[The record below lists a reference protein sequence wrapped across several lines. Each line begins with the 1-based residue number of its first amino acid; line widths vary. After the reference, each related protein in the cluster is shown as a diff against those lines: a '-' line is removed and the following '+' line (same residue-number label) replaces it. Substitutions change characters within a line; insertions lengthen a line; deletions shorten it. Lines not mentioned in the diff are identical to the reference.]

1 MAMRDLV
8 EGECGDANPLMKLV
22 SHFTQDKSLHQKH
35 LKKEILIRMY
45 MGMFQLVEE
54 YLQDPRS
61 HAPPQ
66 TFRMD
71 DLLHEM
77 TEIEQRSLHHTPV
90 RAPGVAD
97 LATSEWA
104 AEYMSTEVQRAE
116 GITND
121 SYFVLLLLNGIQL
134 KPLRFLYILNQSESK
149 LSLIVEWAQEVEEY
163 KQELDDNDALAS
175 VAGTLLENNTDPKI
189 ANSKFMQFMRKLR
202 DGEYKVENNQALTDE
217 SSEAQEWVA
226 DYEKFSAEGDW
237 ASEFMQAGASSRED
251 VDFWDNLQGEWES
264 LVRQDGDEA
273 HSWFTDYEEETNKEY
288 KFEEDN
294 PLLDHPNP
302 FEEGLKKLKE
312 GDLISAI
319 LLFEAEVRQN
329 PEHAEAWQYLG
340 TSQAEN
346 EQDIAAISALN
357 RCVDLQPGNLEAL
370 MALAVSLTNESMQSQ
385 ACKTLKDWLRDNPR
399 YKDIVP
405 PSDDQAGQ
413 RPRPITSSIMT
424 SDMYNEIRDMY
435 IAAAQRAPENDL
447 DANVQVGLGVLFN
460 LSGEYDKAVDCF
472 QAAVIARP
480 EDALLWNRLGA
491 TLANGGRSEEA
502 VDAYRHALSY
512 SPGFIRC
519 RYNLGISCINLS
531 AHQQAVEHFL
541 TALNMQRKG
550 GVGSDGTV
558 TTMSDNIWSTLR
570 MTLSLMGRSDLHK
583 AVDKRDLDRLNEVF
597 SHESEPVPVM
607 V

>member
-22 SHFTQDKSLHQKH
+22 SHFTQDKSLHQEGLIHDRFGPHQH
-35 LKKEILIRMY
+35 LQERA
-45 MGMFQLVEE
+45 FHERQEHELVEE

-116 GITND
+116 
-121 SYFVLLLLNGIQL
+121 
-134 KPLRFLYILNQSESK
+134 
-149 LSLIVEWAQEVEEY
+149 EWAQEYDNSEILHSAELHSSPAKWAAEYLEDVKHEGVLDDSKWVVEY

-189 ANSKFMQFMRKLR
+189 ANSKVVDARTGQ
-202 DGEYKVENNQALTDE
+202 EVTDE

-385 ACKTLKDWLRDNPR
+385 ACKTLKDWLRANPR